1 MNEIKRLI
9 YSCPFVPAEWIAAHG
24 LHPSRIL
31 PRSAKAATSVNI
43 SIGLCPFTRAF
54 IHEAVTN
61 DQAAGI
67 IVTTTCDQM
76 RRGADFIQ
84 SQSKTP
90 LFILHVPTTWQTAG
104 VHKYYLEEL
113 KRLSRFLEELGGKA
127 PSNDEL
133 MEVMLD
139 YQAKRNELRTW
150 QGQISARQYTEAII
164 KFNRD
169 GTVDLDTGKR
179 EVRADGIPVAL
190 VGGPIMTED
199 LCLFDQVA
207 ESGGRI
213 VLDGTTSGERT
224 IVGTFNRRRLRDE
237 PLMELVQAYFGGIPD
252 AFRRPNS
259 QLYEWFKEKLK
270 EREVRAIIFHRYLW
284 CDTWHV
290 EVQRLKEWTELPVL
304 DLDGCDNDTN
314 TQHRT
319 KVRIQA
325 LMEMLS

>member
-1 MNEIKRLI
+1 MNETKRLI

-31 PRSAKAATSVNI
+31 PRSAKTSTTVNI
-43 SIGLCPFTRAF
+43 SHGLCPFTRAF
-54 IHEAVTN
+54 IHEAIAN
-61 DQAAGI
+61 KQAAGV

-84 SQSKTP
+84 SQTEAP
-90 LFILHVPTTWQTAG
+90 LFIMHVPTTWQTAG
-104 VHKYYLEEL
+104 VHKYYLDEL
-113 KRLSRFLEELGGKA
+113 KRLSHFLVERGGKA
-127 PSNDEL
+127 PSKDEL
-133 MEVMLD
+133 IDVMLD
-139 YQAKRNELRTW
+139 YQAKRNELQAW
-150 QGQISARQYTEAII
+150 QGRISARQYADAII
-164 KFNRD
+164 KFNRE
-169 GTVDLDTGKR
+169 GTVDRDIGKR
-179 EVRADGIPVAL
+179 EIRAEGIAVAL
-190 VGGPIMTED
+190 VGGPIMAED
-199 LCLFDQVA
+199 LCLFDQIA

-224 IVGTFNRRRLRDE
+224 LVDAFDRRRLPED

-259 QLYEWFKEKLK
+259 QLYEWLKEKLK
-270 EREVRAIIFHRYLW
+270 EREARAIIFHRYLW

-319 KVRIQA
+319 QVRIQA
-325 LMEMLS
+325 LMEILS

>member
-1 MNEIKRLI
+1 MNQTKTII
-9 YSCPFVPAEWIAAHG
+9 YSCPFVPPEWIAAHG

-54 IHEAVTN
+54 IHETITY
-61 DQAAGI
+61 DQAAGV

-84 SQSKTP
+84 NHSKSP

-104 VHKYYLEEL
+104 VHKYYLDEL
-113 KRLSRFLEELGGKA
+113 KRLSRFLEELGGTA
-127 PSNDEL
+127 PSHDKL
-133 MEVMLD
+133 IEVMLN

-150 QGQISARQYTEAII
+150 QGQIPARQYTEAII
-164 KFNRD
+164 NFNRHSRINLN
-169 GTVDLDTGKR
+169 TPKQNHKTN
-179 EVRADGIPVAL
+179 GIPVAL

-207 ESGGRI
+207 ESGGQI
-213 VLDGTTSGERT
+213 VLDGTTGGERT
-224 IVGTFNRRRLRDE
+224 LAGTFNRRQLPDD
-237 PLMELVQAYFGGIPD
+237 PLMELVQTYFGGIPD

-259 QLYEWFKEKLK
+259 QLYEWLKEKLS

-290 EVQRLKEWTELPVL
+290 EVQRLKEWTDLPVL
-304 DLDGCDNDTN
+304 DLDGCDNYTN

-319 KVRIQA
+319 QVRIQA